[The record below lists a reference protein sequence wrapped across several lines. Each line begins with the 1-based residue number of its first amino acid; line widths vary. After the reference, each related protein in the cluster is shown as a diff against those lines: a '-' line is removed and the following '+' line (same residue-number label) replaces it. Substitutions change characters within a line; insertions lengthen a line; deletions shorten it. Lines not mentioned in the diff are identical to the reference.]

1 MAKRFPHQRFRS
13 YRTYGWG
20 STWEDDLRNRPHR
33 EEIQA
38 HVRNT
43 CRCDAD
49 PIFNE
54 LAHTAAMNGINHG
67 YTGEQGVSFTQP
79 TTNPSGYF
87 AILRYIIK
95 NPKCTKRD
103 IDEFFGAT
111 IITTVD
117 RLFAGRLIQAEQLRS
132 KKTNRMASHFSATD
146 LGKAY
151 FTAASRYLGE
161 RKS

>member
-1 MAKRFPHQRFRS
+1 MATRFPRQKFRS
-13 YRTYGWG
+13 YRSHWQS
-20 STWEDDLRNRPHR
+20 STRQENFRNRPRR

-38 HVRNT
+38 HVCRT
-43 CRCDAD
+43 YRCDAD

-54 LAHTAAMNGINHG
+54 LAHIAAMNGINHN
-67 YTGEQGVSFTQP
+67 YTGQQGVSFTQP
-79 TTNPSGYF
+79 TKNPTGYF
-87 AILRYIIK
+87 SVLRFIIK
-95 NPKCTKRD
+95 NPKCTKRE

-117 RLFAGRLIQAEQLRS
+117 RLAAGRLIQSELLRS
-132 KKTNRMASHFSATD
+132 KKTNRIVSHFSATD

-151 FTAASRYLGE
+151 FDAASRYLVE